1 MSVDFQTVFPQ
12 EAINLN
18 QVRIIPGPPR
28 TAAVIGSD
36 FRSVD
41 TVLINQ
47 VPSPDVVVVN
57 KTQLLAQ
64 VPDAISGD
72 RIIDVVVLSKRLTL
86 SARSVLKIRV
96 SQTPGRVTGILKL
109 IQLFLKILFTTPG
122 RDIFSPR
129 IGGAALKN
137 VGATFG
143 AGEGNSIINDFVI
156 AVDTTSRQIVA
167 IQGRNSSIPRDERLL
182 SAEVQSAGYNK
193 SIGGIDVSVRVVSQ
207 AGQEAVA
214 NVGL

>member
-1 MSVDFQTVFPQ
+1 MSVDLQSVHPQ
-12 EAINLN
+12 EAVNLS

-28 TAAVIGSD
+28 TAAVLGSD

-47 VPSPDVVVVN
+47 VQSPDVVVVS

-64 VPDAISGD
+64 IPSAILGD

-86 SARSVLKIRV
+86 SARSVLKIRI
-96 SQTPGRVTGILKL
+96 SETPGRTTGILRL
-109 IQLFLKILFTTPG
+109 IQLFIKVLFTTPG

-129 IGGAALKN
+129 IGGGALKN
-137 VGATFG
+137 IGATFG
-143 AGEGNSIINDFVI
+143 AGQGGDIINDFVI
-156 AVDTTSRQIVA
+156 AVDTTSRQLIA
-167 IQGRNSSIPRDERLL
+167 IQGRDSAIPRDERLL
-182 SAEVQSAGYNK
+182 SAEVQSASFNK
-193 SIGGIDVSVRVVSQ
+193 SVGGIDVSVRIVSQ